1 MKKEDLNEQLEEKD
15 SKFDLDGEM
24 DELSDFYD
32 EDYYEDEYD
41 DDDIIDFSPKPES
54 SRGAVTSLVLGVVAT
69 IGWIVPIIG
78 LPITIVG
85 IVLGAM
91 NLKSRKAKG
100 AAISGFVINI
110 VFLLV
115 SIAKGVLDIIKFFK
129 KK

>member
-1 MKKEDLNEQLEEKD
+1 MKKEDLNEQLAEKD
-15 SKFDLDGEM
+15 SEFDLDGEM

-41 DDDIIDFSPKPES
+41 DIAHFSPNPES

-110 VFLLV
+110 AFLLV
-115 SIAKGVLDIIKFFK
+115 TIAKGVLDIIKFCK

>member
-1 MKKEDLNEQLEEKD
+1 MKTEDLNEQLAEKD

-32 EDYYEDEYD
+32 EDYYEDEY

-115 SIAKGVLDIIKFFK
+115 TIAKGVLDIIKFCK